1 MATDIGELLVKLSA
15 DLKGLDSGLK
25 TAKGQLAGFQN
36 HASSFASALKKT
48 LAFAGVAVGLYE
60 IASAVKAFAQ
70 DAAMVG
76 ARTETLAI
84 SSVLRPHRE
93 RAPCATSVPQQ
104 LLGHF
109 GPRKASAEYATRRR

>member
-15 DLKGLDSGLK
+15 DLKNLDSGLK
-25 TAKGQLAGFQN
+25 TAKGELAGFQDY
-36 HASSFASALKKT
+36 ASSFAATLKKT

-84 SSVLRPHRE
+84 SM
-93 RAPCATSVPQQ
+93 
-104 LLGHF
+104 
-109 GPRKASAEYATRRR
+109 